1 MRPDTGN
8 VRKPPK
14 GSAFDPAGE
23 EVATLDLLAESQHA
37 ASNAGSHVSGTAVV
51 ASATANTR
59 LGSQEGARRDLG
71 VTGSHADFDRAE
83 EDIDLDAE
91 LANDANN
98 YSSPEDEGGSDSDEG
113 GGYQPTLIARS
124 SQN

>member
-1 MRPDTGN
+1 M
-8 VRKPPK
+8 
-14 GSAFDPAGE
+14 
-23 EVATLDLLAESQHA
+23 
-37 ASNAGSHVSGTAVV
+37 SGTAAV

-59 LGSQEGARRDLG
+59 LGSQEGARRDHLG

-91 LANDANN
+91 LANDPNN
-98 YSSPEDEGGSDSDEG
+98 YSSPEDEGGSDSDEE